1 MRGFDLAGTVALI
14 ALGVACSS
22 PQPPAP
28 SGTYAGRPIAQTMSY
43 LGADWLDRPD
53 RDTREQPERV
63 LDSLKLAPTMTVA
76 DIGAGTGYF
85 TLRLATRVANVI
97 ATDLQPQML
106 EILRSN
112 LHGRTNIRLILASDH
127 DAALPPAC
135 CDVVLMVDVYHEL
148 ADPPAILHGVANALT
163 PTGRLVLVEYR
174 GEDPQL
180 AIKPEHK
187 MTLAQL
193 KLELAQL
200 HFKFVESNE
209 MLPDQRIVTFVRD

>member
-1 MRGFDLAGTVALI
+1 
-14 ALGVACSS
+14 
-22 PQPPAP
+22 
-28 SGTYAGRPIAQTMSY
+28 
-43 LGADWLDRPD
+43 
-53 RDTREQPERV
+53 
-63 LDSLKLAPTMTVA
+63 
-76 DIGAGTGYF
+76 
-85 TLRLATRVANVI
+85 
-97 ATDLQPQML
+97 
-106 EILRSN
+106 LRSN

>member
-1 MRGFDLAGTVALI
+1 LRVRRFVVALV
-14 ALGVACSS
+14 VACSS
-22 PQPPAP
+22 PQPPAPAP

-53 RDTREQPERV
+53 RDAREQPDRV
-63 LDSLKLAPTMTVA
+63 LDSLKLAPAMTVA
-76 DIGAGTGYF
+76 DVGAGTGYF
-85 TLRLATRVANVI
+85 TLRLAKRVAHVI

-106 EILRSN
+106 DMLRARAGSDAN
-112 LHGRTNIRLILASDH
+112 LTLVQASDH
-127 DAALPPAC
+127 DAALPAAC

-148 ADPPAILHGVANALT
+148 SDPPAVMAGIAKALK
-163 PTGRLVLVEYR
+163 PDGRLVLVEYR
-174 GEDPQL
+174 GEDPAV

-200 HFKFVESNE
+200 RFRFVESNE
-209 MLPDQRIVTFVRD
+209 MLPDQRIVTFTAAAP